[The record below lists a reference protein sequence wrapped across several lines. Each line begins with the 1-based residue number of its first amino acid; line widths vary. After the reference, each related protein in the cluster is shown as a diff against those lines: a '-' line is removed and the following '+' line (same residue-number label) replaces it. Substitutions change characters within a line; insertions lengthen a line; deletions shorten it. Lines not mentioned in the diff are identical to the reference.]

1 MVTALHF
8 SKPRA
13 EAAHT
18 IACKRGRLAHLW
30 LLRASAA
37 ARSSAERASSL
48 GSTAPVLM
56 TTLSPRSAAK
66 SRSVNSACG
75 NLITSGVT
83 GNELGCS
90 VPVKWCGVV
99 LHARPNACV
108 EKVAGTDN
116 HAQ

>member
-1 MVTALHF
+1 MSVLALHF
-8 SKPRA
+8 ANPP
-13 EAAHT
+13 EAPPT

-75 NLITSGVT
+75 NPHYRSTY
-83 GNELGCS
+83 
-90 VPVKWCGVV
+90 
-99 LHARPNACV
+99 R
-108 EKVAGTDN
+108 
-116 HAQ
+116 Q